1 MDVMGAI
8 HRYKKGLRGKNS
20 SPQAPLI
27 WFFLFLLKWPSCR
40 S

>member
-20 SPQAPLI
+20 SLQAPVYI
-27 WFFLFLLKWPSCR
+27 IFPVSA
-40 S
+40 